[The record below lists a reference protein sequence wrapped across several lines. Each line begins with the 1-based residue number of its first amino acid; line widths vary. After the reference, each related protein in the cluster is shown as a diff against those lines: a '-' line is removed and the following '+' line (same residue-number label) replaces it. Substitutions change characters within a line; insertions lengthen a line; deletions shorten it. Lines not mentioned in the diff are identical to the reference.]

1 MGDSDF
7 MAGSSPPAGVFSEVS
22 FFGEGCTE
30 GTNSFTAAK
39 LRRAEGESVISVREC
54 DEGIVAKSWEAREE
68 EAGGEV

>member
-7 MAGSSPPAGVFSEVS
+7 MARSSPPAGVFGEVS

-30 GTNSFTAAK
+30 GTNSFTVAK
-39 LRRAEGESVISVREC
+39 FRRAEGESAISVREC
-54 DEGIVAKSWEAREE
+54 DEGIADKSWEAREE